1 MEFQETNGNTF
12 KGIIGATIG
21 ALLGMGVWVAVAV
34 LTEHN
39 IGYIAVLSGFLTGF
53 LAKFFAKKSNM
64 IIAIYAVIASV
75 VSIFLGNALTIVYYL
90 AEFESISFMEVLK
103 LIDLKV
109 LIEVIFS
116 DFNFK
121 DVIFLLISAAAAFQI
136 TNPNRD
142 FVRSKSIDE
151 M

>member
-1 MEFQETNGNTF
+1 MEIQETSGNTF

-21 ALLGMGVWVAVAV
+21 ALVGMGVWVAVAV

-75 VSIFLGNALTIVYYL
+75 ISILLGEALTIVYFL
-90 AEFESISFMEVLK
+90 GKFEGLGFMEAMKLVDYSVL
-103 LIDLKV
+103 L
-109 LIEVIFS
+109 EVVFS
-116 DFNFK
+116 EMNFK
-121 DVIFLLISAAAAFQI
+121 DVIFLLISAAAAFQL
-136 TNPNRD
+136 TNPTRD
-142 FVRSKSIDE
+142 FMKTRSIDE